1 MINEK
6 SKETRMETQ
15 IQKYFRKSALDL
27 SHGMVFYSL
36 GKPGSTLTMIL
47 FQLYIPLTVLFL
59 LLILF
64 QLTLY
69 SFAIQNS
76 FANLNRNNLAYILD
90 GVGAFLSV
98 GMLCSALKEPV
109 LDIFRNRHV
118 CQNIPRSNFIK
129 SIILR
134 IFKVAMIV
142 PCIYIASSISMEI
155 ISTYTVQL
163 DKSARILLCIVIGIF
178 GIELL
183 SILRTIL
190 PYLNSP
196 AGDKEKRIY
205 TLTHFLY
212 ACFIISFLGAVVYT
226 MRTDIYNYKMILNT
240 AQLKGLK
247 ISLHTK
253 A

>member
-6 SKETRMETQ
+6 GKEIRMETL

-36 GKPGSTLTMIL
+36 GKPGSTLTMVL

-69 SFAIQNS
+69 SVAIRNS
-76 FANLNRNNLAYILD
+76 FVNLNRDNLTHILD

-109 LDIFRNRHV
+109 LDIFQTRHI
-118 CQNIPRSNFIK
+118 CQNIPTSNFIK

-142 PCIYIASSISMEI
+142 PCVYIASSISMEI
-155 ISTYTVQL
+155 ISTYPLQL
-163 DKSARILLCIVIGIF
+163 DKYARTLLCIVVGIS

-205 TLTHFLY
+205 TVAHFLY
-212 ACFIISFLGAVVYT
+212 ACFIISFLGVVVYT
-226 MRTDIYNYKMILNT
+226 MRADIYNYKMILNT
-240 AQLKGLK
+240 AAPKGLK
-247 ISLHTK
+247 IGLHTK